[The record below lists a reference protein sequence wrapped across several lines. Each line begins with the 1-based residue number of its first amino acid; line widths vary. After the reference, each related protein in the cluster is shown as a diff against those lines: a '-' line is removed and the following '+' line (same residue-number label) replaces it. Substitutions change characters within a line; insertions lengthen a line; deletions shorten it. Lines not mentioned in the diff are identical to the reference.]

1 MLECVGILGNLTL
14 PDLDF
19 TRILK
24 EFEMIDWMRE
34 RIVPNSGEDD
44 LILEIVVF
52 IGTCATDSAAASFL
66 CKCDI
71 LPSLIDLLK
80 AKQEDDEIVLQVIY
94 VFHQLCSH
102 KETKKFVLE
111 ETEAIPYL
119 LDLLHDRNP
128 EVQKVCDSTLQMIGE
143 VSPDWSQRLLGEK
156 FRFHNAQARRQL
168 KKYKLRN
175 FLAYSHFSYGKYS
188 YKYSNFICRKKSLC
202 LMRFRTLNGNIH
214 KPDFPSSIDVFSG
227 LRWCSPSSWP
237 TWPACARKGRNLILL
252 KGGGRS

>member
-1 MLECVGILGNLTL
+1 MQRAFSFQDPLIIKMIRNISQHDGVTKNLFIEFIGDIADAVHRADNEEFVLECVGILGNLTL

-24 EFEMIDWMRE
+24 EFEMIYWMRE

-111 ETEAIPYL
+111 
-119 LDLLHDRNP
+119 DRRAH
-128 EVQKVCDSTLQMIGE
+128 V
-143 VSPDWSQRLLGEK
+143 
-156 FRFHNAQARRQL
+156 
-168 KKYKLRN
+168 
-175 FLAYSHFSYGKYS
+175 
-188 YKYSNFICRKKSLC
+188 
-202 LMRFRTLNGNIH
+202 
-214 KPDFPSSIDVFSG
+214 
-227 LRWCSPSSWP
+227 
-237 TWPACARKGRNLILL
+237 
-252 KGGGRS
+252 